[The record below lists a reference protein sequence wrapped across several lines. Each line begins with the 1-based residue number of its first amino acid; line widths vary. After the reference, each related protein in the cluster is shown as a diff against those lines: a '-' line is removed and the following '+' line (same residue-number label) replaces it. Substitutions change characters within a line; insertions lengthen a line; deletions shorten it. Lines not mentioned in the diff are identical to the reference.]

1 MTIRKRAKG
10 QYQVR
15 VRPFGAVTVPT
26 KEAAEKLELDLM
38 LRRSLADLYEEA
50 PHTLLQ
56 ELDAFEQRKKALG
69 GRRGPLSERSIEF
82 IERSGKLWR
91 KEPLAATP
99 LPSLRRAVV
108 EDAIVRRAAAHP
120 RSAKNE
126 LEHLKAVLREA
137 RSRGQRIDPAIF
149 DIPPVGHQPR
159 AGRALT
165 VDELYELASWF
176 PEHVKRLVLLAGRVG
191 ARQHFWFALR
201 DDMLDLDK
209 GAISIPRSL
218 AKNRRDHRVFL
229 TAGEVTL
236 LREQLVARPRRTR
249 LLFPT
254 ISGRPWTRS
263 GFRERAWVDA
273 VKAAA
278 AADRAKSGIEA
289 SVFDGFTFHLLRHT
303 AGSLMALAGMD
314 PAVAS
319 ERLGHTDGGALFLRT
334 YRHLY
339 EGEKR
344 AQAQRLEE
352 LITRELRR
360 VDDATSPG

>member
-1 MTIRKRAKG
+1 
-10 QYQVR
+10 
-15 VRPFGAVTVPT
+15 
-26 KEAAEKLELDLM
+26 M

-69 GRRGPLSERSIEF
+69 GRRGPLPERSIEF

-149 DIPPVGHQPR
+149 DIPSGRPSSRV

-176 PEHVKRLVLLAGRVG
+176 PEHVRAPRAAGPEGLGPASTSGSRS
-191 ARQHFWFALR
+191 ATTCSTLT
-201 DDMLDLDK
+201 K
-209 GAISIPRSL
+209 GAIPTPPVACEEPPRPPCVL
-218 AKNRRDHRVFL
+218 DCGRGDAP
-229 TAGEVTL
+229 
-236 LREQLVARPRRTR
+236 PRAAR
-249 LLFPT
+249 LLDRAALASAFPT
-254 ISGRPWTRS
+254 ISWQT
-263 GFRERAWVDA
+263 VDA
-273 VKAAA
+273 LRISGAGSGSTPFKRPLPAI
-278 AADRAKSGIEA
+278 RAKSGLEWPRA
-289 SVFDGFTFHLLRHT
+289 PMGSTPPPAAPHGRLADGARGHGSGRGVRAPRSHRRWRPLL
-303 AGSLMALAGMD
+303 G
-314 PAVAS
+314 
-319 ERLGHTDGGALFLRT
+319 T

-352 LITRELRR
+352 LITRELRSNTYSAPKEER
-360 VDDATSPG
+360 T